1 MNIEKIYNFYPVFG
15 ISLII
20 VLFNLLTI
28 GSPVGIVITVVQ
40 YAIVGYLLIRKFYST
55 ALFWHFFFI
64 CTGISLVS
72 ISGMDGGETMRLY
85 NYASIKFIGPIS
97 LCYILSIVF
106 FIIAFLVDDKN

>member
-55 ALFWHFFFI
+55 AYF
-64 CTGISLVS
+64 GISFLYVQVFLWLVYPEWME
-72 ISGMDGGETMRLY
+72 GKL
-85 NYASIKFIGPIS
+85 
-97 LCYILSIVF
+97 
-106 FIIAFLVDDKN
+106 

>member
-55 ALFWHFFFI
+55 
-64 CTGISLVS
+64 
-72 ISGMDGGETMRLY
+72 E
-85 NYASIKFIGPIS
+85 IGRAH
-97 LCYILSIVF
+97 V
-106 FIIAFLVDDKN
+106 

>member
-40 YAIVGYLLIRKFYST
+40 
-55 ALFWHFFFI
+55 
-64 CTGISLVS
+64 
-72 ISGMDGGETMRLY
+72 
-85 NYASIKFIGPIS
+85 
-97 LCYILSIVF
+97 
-106 FIIAFLVDDKN
+106 